1 MSTHRFVNPR
11 FAGGFTLVELMIS
24 LLMGVLILTAV
35 ARLATQGLQ
44 TEAVVQ
50 EHNEL
55 AADARFAMQRMV
67 AAVRGTERLLLPLA
81 DNPNTNWREHVRE
94 QTVPASAPEGASTV
108 ATAVLA
114 VTLDPTLD
122 TDADGF
128 ADGDNDKDGR
138 VDEDPDYDNSNDGAA
153 GIVGID
159 DDGDGLVDESSAVD
173 DDEDEDQTGNKD
185 EDRFNGV
192 DDDGDGAVDEDF
204 GGDMNEDGQAGVS
217 GFDDD
222 GDGLVD
228 ESNADDDDE
237 DEDNSG
243 GRDEDWFD
251 PVVFFLGSSTL
262 MERRPNLNPA
272 DGTDFTEFPIA
283 ENVTRF
289 RVERIPQGGGRA
301 VLLDLTLDTTGPSGK
316 TITLNTRVRVGGG
329 Q

>member
-1 MSTHRFVNPR
+1 MSTQGCINKR
-11 FAGGFTLVELMIS
+11 FAAGFTLVELMIS
-24 LLMGVLILTAV
+24 LLMGVLILAAL
-35 ARLATQGLQ
+35 ARLTTQGLQ
-44 TEAVVQ
+44 TESVVQ
-50 EHNEL
+50 ENNEL

-94 QTVPASAPEGASTV
+94 QTVPATAPEGDSTE

-114 VTLDPTLD
+114 ATLDPTLD

-138 VDEDPDYDNSNDGAA
+138 VDEDPDADNTNDGAA

-159 DDGDGLVDESSAVD
+159 DDGDGLVDESNTVD

-192 DDDGDGAVDEDF
+192 DDDGDAAVDEDF
-204 GGDMNEDGQAGVS
+204 GADMNGDGQAGVS

-228 ESNADDDDE
+228 ESNSNDDDE
-237 DEDNSG
+237 DEDD
-243 GRDEDWFD
+243 DEDWFD
-251 PVVFFLGSSTL
+251 PVVFFLDSTTL
-262 MERRPNLNPA
+262 IERRPVISPGDGA
-272 DGTDFTEFPIA
+272 DFSEFPIA
-283 ENVTRF
+283 DNVTRF

-301 VLLDLTLDTTGPSGK
+301 VLIDLTLDVTGASGK
-316 TITLNTRVRVGGG
+316 TISLNTRVRVGGG